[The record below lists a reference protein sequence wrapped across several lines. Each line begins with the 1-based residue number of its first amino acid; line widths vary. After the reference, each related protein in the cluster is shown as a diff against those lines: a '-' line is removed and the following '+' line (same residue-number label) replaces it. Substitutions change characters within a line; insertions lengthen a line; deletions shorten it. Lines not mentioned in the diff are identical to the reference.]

1 MTVFL
6 FEPWNFLKDEIVI
19 EIVTEIITEIVT
31 EIVTEIGYFQFK
43 HLTCLNII
51 EQLSY

>member
-31 EIVTEIGYFQFK
+31 VLRLLLRLGTFNS
-43 HLTCLNII
+43 NI
-51 EQLSY
+51 